1 MMNNVT
7 LGLIWAFSFVI
18 LEAAQAVFF
27 GGVFQDY
34 GSFLIGGAVFGFTAA
49 GALIWAKVRTPEQLK
64 IAWASAAS
72 LFGLNLSTALV
83 WIAYFFALQM
93 IEPAVVFTVF
103 SGLIPIAVLVAS
115 ACGVPE
121 ASPLR
126 NRVEGVGLIT
136 VVIGVGYL
144 AAITLLGQSGFVR
157 GGWTAAM
164 AGLLLTC
171 VSAVSLAAMMIY
183 SQRLDCLGVA
193 PIAQYG
199 LRFPLYA
206 LVALSAAWLGLD
218 GKGSVDPSG
227 LLAVIVIGF
236 AIMAFPVFA
245 MQKAMSLMST
255 LTLAAITALGPLFVF
270 LFQIVEGRV
279 AYAPA
284 TRTGLMIYFAGAVLA
299 AYGGARHSGGK
310 SIVHKRKD
318 ITTKLDHEIAKLH
331 TTHLR

>member
-1 MMNNVT
+1 MNNAT

-27 GGVFQDY
+27 GGVFQEYD
-34 GSFLIGGAVFGFTAA
+34 SFLIGGAVFGFTAA
-49 GALIWAKVRTPEQLK
+49 GTLIWAKVRTPEQLK
-64 IAWASAAS
+64 TAWANGAS

-83 WIAYFFALQM
+83 WIAYFFALQI

-103 SGLIPIAVLVAS
+103 SGLIPIAILIAS
-115 ACGVPE
+115 ACGLPE

-126 NRVEGVGLIT
+126 SRVEGAGLIA

-157 GGWTAAM
+157 GGWTAAL

-171 VSAVSLAAMMIY
+171 VSAASLAAMLIY
-183 SQRLDCLGVA
+183 SQRLNHLGIA
-193 PIAQYG
+193 PAAQYG
-199 LRFPLYA
+199 LRFPLYVM
-206 LVALSAAWLGLD
+206 VALSAAWLGLD
-218 GKGSVDPSG
+218 GKGPVDPGG
-227 LLAVIVIGF
+227 LLAVVVIGF

-245 MQKAMSLMST
+245 MQKAISLMST
-255 LTLAAITALGPLFVF
+255 LALATITALGPLFVF

-284 TRTGLMIYFAGAVLA
+284 TMTGLMIYFAGAVLA
-299 AYGGARHSGGK
+299 ATGGARRLGGN
-310 SIVHKRKD
+310 SITRKRND
-318 ITTKLDHEIAKLH
+318 IVTRHDREIAKLH
-331 TTHLR
+331 TKHLR